1 MFFYDYRPKFNE
13 FVPGDDDLPGV
24 LDDRANIRSRVHASI
39 RTRLKFHGTARHE
52 SQDNPWF
59 QGQAAF

>member
-1 MFFYDYRPKFNE
+1 MFSMTTGPTSMIRA
-13 FVPGDDDLPGV
+13 GDDDLPNF
-24 LDDRANIRSRVHASI
+24 LDDRANNRRRVHASI